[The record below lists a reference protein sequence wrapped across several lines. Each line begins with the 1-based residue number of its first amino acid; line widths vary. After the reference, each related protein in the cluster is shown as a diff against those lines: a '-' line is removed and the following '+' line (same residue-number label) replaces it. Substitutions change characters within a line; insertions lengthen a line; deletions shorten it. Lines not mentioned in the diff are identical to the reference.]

1 MLSKSYWNCEVIS
14 IIIPIL
20 ALDLHFILHTELAD
34 MYLLSFCASWQD
46 RYASI
51 LHQTVSQSD
60 FYGYF
65 FCHLCI
71 FMQYKVFQL
80 TNLQKL
86 LPKNN
91 YALNVNSL

>member
-34 MYLLSFCASWQD
+34 MYLLSGQD